1 MFKKIGLGV
10 VGIIV
15 IAGVI
20 FIIQNRSGHTDA
32 SFKLVKVD
40 RGTIID
46 KALAIGRIEPDNEIA
61 IKSKIPGLVKKIY
74 AEIGDSVSVGDPLIE
89 VAPDPTPLEY
99 AEAKRNV
106 ELSAVEYDNALR
118 DFNRSQE
125 MLAKKHISDQEFE
138 KARQRLDEAT
148 LRSKLS
154 EEKLSLIES
163 GKITIA
169 NKAVESILRSPVS
182 GTVLARHV
190 NQGDP
195 VVPLTSFQEGTALL
209 TLASMER
216 LLFKGTVDEIDV
228 GKLTVGMPVDIK
240 VGALPDSKVTGELYM
255 ISPKAR
261 KEDNT
266 VMFDVEIHLKE
277 IAEGTQLRAGYSANA
292 EIVINRKDSVLVL
305 PERLVTFRAD
315 SAYVEIPNSEKPTEA
330 KEIPIK
336 TGLSDGL
343 QVEILAGLEQG
354 VEVIERP
361 PKEIK

>member
-1 MFKKIGLGV
+1 MVKKIGLGV

-15 IAGVI
+15 VAGLI
-20 FIIQNRSGHTDA
+20 FIIQNRAGHSDA

-61 IKSKIPGLVKKIY
+61 VKSKISGLVKKIY
-74 AEIGDSVSVGDPLIE
+74 VEIGDSVTVGDPLIE

-99 AEAKRNV
+99 AEATRAV
-106 ELSAVEYDNALR
+106 ELANVEYDNALK
-118 DFNRSQE
+118 DNNRSKE
-125 MLAKKHISDQEFE
+125 MLALKHISDQDYE
-138 KARQRLDEAT
+138 KTSQRLEEAD
-148 LRSKLS
+148 LKRQLAG
-154 EEKLSLIES
+154 ERLSLIES
-163 GKITIA
+163 GKIKIA
-169 NKAVESILRSPVS
+169 NKAVESIIRSPVS
-182 GTVLARHV
+182 GTVLARQV

-195 VVPLTSFQEGTALL
+195 VVPLTTYQAGTELL
-209 TLASMER
+209 TLASMEN

-228 GKLTVGMPVDIK
+228 GKLHVGMPVEIK
-240 VGALPDSKVTGELYM
+240 IGALPNSKITGDLYK

-266 VMFDVEIHLKE
+266 VLFDVEIHLKDVT
-277 IAEGTQLRAGYSANA
+277 EGALLRAGYSANA

-305 PERLVTFRAD
+305 PERLVTYRAD
-315 SAYVEIPNSEKPTEA
+315 SAYVEIPGVKANEA
-330 KEIPIK
+330 KEVSIK

-354 VEVIERP
+354 QNVIERP